1 MKKAFF
7 IIILVLSGF
16 VIGIVTMEGLSRHA
30 RRAYKEM
37 LQTNFVSSQRQLAYK
52 ALKEGNDLRA
62 MVHLWTVLE
71 AGPDGS
77 ELFKDPVS
85 TAMDE
90 TFFVVLPWVNDLLKS
105 VVRVRPGQ
113 EEAVK
118 SIPHGELA
126 MILEQLGHKE
136 AAREHYLI
144 ASRFLNIP
152 EDKARKMF
160 QDAMKRRKA
169 QE

>member
-7 IIILVLSGF
+7 IMILVLSGF
-16 VIGIVTMEGLSRHA
+16 IAGIVTMEALSRPA
-30 RRAYKEM
+30 RRAYRES
-37 LQTNFVSSQRQLAYK
+37 LQRNFVHGQTQLAHK
-52 ALKEGNDLRA
+52 ALKDGNDLKT
-62 MVHLWTVLE
+62 MVHLWTVME

-90 TFFVVLPWVNDLLKS
+90 TFFVVLPGVNDLLKS

-126 MILEQLGHKE
+126 VVLEQLGHKE

-144 ASRFLNIP
+144 AARLLNIT
-152 EDKARKMF
+152 EDKSRKMF
-160 QDAMKRRKA
+160 QDVMERYKT